1 MSAQLVN
8 KDNRNLTTVSKLK
21 NGQIAIMADNAYEG
35 TIVQRYGDN
44 CVAIGKSSGHGWS
57 SCNNNSLTVR
67 ILEDGELIEIFDN
80 K

>member
-1 MSAQLVN
+1 MSAQLIN

-21 NGQIAIMADNAYEG
+21 DGQIAIMVDNAYAD
-35 TIVQRYGDN
+35 TIVQRHGDN
-44 CVAIGKSSGHGWS
+44 CVAIGKSSRHGWN
-57 SCNNNSLTVR
+57 SCNDNTLAVR

>member
-1 MSAQLVN
+1 MSVQLVN
-8 KDNRNLTTVSKLK
+8 KDNRNLTVVSELK
-21 NGQIAIMADNAYEG
+21 NGQIAVMIDNAYVG

-57 SCNNNSLTVR
+57 NCSNNTLNVR
-67 ILEDGELIEIFDN
+67 VLADGELIEIFDN

>member
-21 NGQIAIMADNAYEG
+21 NGQIAIMVDNAYEG
-35 TIVQRYGDN
+35 TIVQRHGDGL
-44 CVAIGKSSGHGWS
+44 VAIGKSSGHGWS
-57 SCNNNSLTVR
+57 SINNNNLIVR